1 MLSQLIYSLAYIAIQ
16 YPPNIVTL
24 FKSQQST
31 KAFDVPPMTK
41 AMADLQQMPEVFYI
55 YRKSP
60 FFTDNFGVNMIQISA
75 ILCLCIT
82 VRLIFTKK
90 SLKTNR
96 FLSAVRFFFNWNFFI
111 IYTFTNVN
119 KLTLY
124 ASINLKY
131 HSFETSNGQAN
142 FIVAFFSFL
151 FVTCFIIHILIIT
164 YNLKKYAL
172 EIEMPQKPES
182 PKKLKI
188 TKIKTLLIEDENK
201 NIVEVSIDNLNK
213 GLNLIKT
220 IKQNQVLPFEK
231 IEEIKSDDEETPI
244 KLVDRKRQT
253 VIENI
258 LASPKIKPKRKKK
271 DLDKIPTQVPLD
283 SQKELEF
290 FEEEK
295 KKYLQS
301 LKELYPEEK
310 IVEENPKTQILLQRD
325 ITITSG
331 SELIEKN
338 KDITE
343 ENLEKFEKMDKIEHF
358 DRVDNID
365 KTKTFSQMNVSRAKS
380 EDHLLTD
387 ERPIIKL
394 ADLVKEING
403 PKENLNLWKH
413 PVLRKIVSQMNKER
427 MKKSRSIFEKLYDYL
442 YLPVNLSDYRNLYAV
457 LHKDIR
463 QTCFFQTYF
472 IGLDLLRHTTMS
484 FILIIFLEYG
494 LATISVLF
502 AINLTFLALLIKYR
516 PIKTNFFMNFAII
529 NEIIINVTFT
539 TAVLLGIL
547 DLIDETGYVDERVNA
562 GWVFVFA
569 ALSLLYFLIFM
580 TVMRFLRMFLINLKS
595 YFHEIFF
602 GKQNALERRKNT
614 TIFINHNKIMQNLR
628 KIAPE
633 TFEETESKNSRENNE
648 IDNDQNIIAVTHH
661 RRNQNKIYPEKDKKN
676 NEIEYSSSSNPE
688 NDSYKSKDK
697 SREDDGPEKV
707 NNFYIMEDS
716 EKNKMIESH
725 KTEKS
730 LEIISLRN
738 IISEKEEIKEMNF
751 NKKPTVEEKTQEKS
765 PTVIRSKKFFN
776 DRGKTVIEQK
786 INNKYNSRSKTQA
799 ELIVPAEKKEN
810 ENHKLIHNTRSSNYV
825 DKEKEDTNFKVLS
838 NEKKEI
844 PDNEI
849 MFQPV
854 VLRRKVFL
862 RGKTRDNL
870 E

>member
-24 FKSQQST
+24 FKSQQSSQ
-31 KAFDVPPMTK
+31 AFDVPPMTK

-60 FFTDNFGVNMIQISA
+60 FFADNFGVNMIQITA
-75 ILCLCIT
+75 ILCLCMMI
-82 VRLIFTKK
+82 RLIFTKK
-90 SLKTNR
+90 SLRTNR
-96 FLSAVRFFFNWNFFI
+96 FLKAVRFFYNWNFFI
-111 IYTFTNVN
+111 IYVFTNVN

-131 HSFETSNGQAN
+131 HSFETFNGQIN
-142 FIVAFFSFL
+142 FLVAFFSFL
-151 FVTCFIIHILIIT
+151 FVTCIIIHIFIIT

-188 TKIKTLLIEDENK
+188 TKIKTLLIEDENR

-244 KLVDRKRQT
+244 KLADKKKQT

-310 IVEENPKTQILLQRD
+310 IGEEIPKTQILLPRD

-331 SELIEKN
+331 SEFIEKN

-343 ENLEKFEKMDKIEHF
+343 ENIEKIDKIEHF
-358 DRVDNID
+358 DRVDNLEKI
-365 KTKTFSQMNVSRAKS
+365 KTFSHMNVSRAKS
-380 EDHLLTD
+380 EDHLLAD

-394 ADLVKEING
+394 TDLVKEING

-427 MKKSRSIFEKLYDYL
+427 MKNSRSCFVKLYDYI

-472 IGLDLLRHTTMS
+472 IGLDLLRHTIMS
-484 FILIIFLEYG
+484 FLLIIFLQYG
-494 LATISVLF
+494 LATISFLF
-502 AINLTFLALLIKYR
+502 AVNLTFLALLIKYR
-516 PIKTNFFMNFAII
+516 PIKTNFFMNFAIV
-529 NEIIINVTFT
+529 NEVIIDVVFT

-547 DLIDETGYVDERVNA
+547 DHIDETGYVDIRVNV

-569 ALSLLYFLIFM
+569 ALGLLYFLIFM
-580 TVMRFLRMFLINLKS
+580 TIMRFFRIFLINMKS
-595 YFHEIFF
+595 FFHETFF

-648 IDNDQNIIAVTHH
+648 IDNDHRIVAVAHH
-661 RRNQNKIYPEKDKKN
+661 RRKNNKIHPESNK
-676 NEIEYSSSSNPE
+676 IEYSSSSNPE
-688 NDSYKSKDK
+688 NESSLSKEK
-697 SREDDGPEKV
+697 SREDENHEKV
-707 NNFYIMEDS
+707 NNFYKMEDFD
-716 EKNKMIESH
+716 KNKMMESS
-725 KTEKS
+725 KTDKS

-738 IISEKEEIKEMNF
+738 IISEKEEIKV
-751 NKKPTVEEKTQEKS
+751 NKKPAVEEKILENS
-765 PTVIRSKKFFN
+765 PIVIRSKKFFN

-786 INNKYNSRSKTQA
+786 IRNNYNTRSKTQV
-799 ELIVPAEKKEN
+799 ELIAPAEEKEN
-810 ENHKLIHNTRSSNYV
+810 ENHKLKLIHNTRSSNCV
-825 DKEKEDTNFKVLS
+825 DKEKEDTNFKVIS
-838 NEKKEI
+838 YEKKEI
-844 PDNEI
+844 SSNEI

-870 E
+870 D